1 MPPTDRPN
9 RMMAASGAI
18 LLYAVLIAYID
29 NYVRV
34 IADGTGLWQFQA
46 MRSGLV
52 VLVVLGAMA
61 LPFAPRL
68 RVVAP
73 GPVLARAVVQ
83 SAAMF
88 TYFGSLGFLTVAQAA
103 AGLFTAPIFV
113 MLIGRFVYGHTI
125 GPVRVVAAL
134 AGFAGVVMVLSP
146 DPADLKPAMLVPVLG
161 GALYGLANIATRE
174 WCAKESAAVLTVSY
188 MLVMGVLAALVLLA
202 LWLIAP
208 EAPPGRDGFLIRGP
222 NLPEPVVLFWIAVQA
237 IGSLI
242 AVGLMV
248 RAYQLAEASRVSVLE
263 YVVLPFSAIW
273 AWVIWGETIGPVAV
287 LGMGLIVAAGV
298 AMTWRGRA
306 GQGRAA

>member
-1 MPPTDRPN
+1 MTPTDRPN

-18 LLYAVLIAYID
+18 LLYAVLIGYID

-34 IADGTGLWQFQA
+34 IAEGTGLWQFQA

-52 VLVVLGAMA
+52 ALVVLGAVA
-61 LPFAPRL
+61 LPFTPQL

-83 SAAMF
+83 ATAMF

-113 MLIGRFVYGHTI
+113 MLIGRFVYGHHI
-125 GPVRVVAAL
+125 GPVRVLAAL

-146 DPADLKPAMLVPVLG
+146 DPADLQPAMLLPVAG
-161 GALYGLANIATRE
+161 GALYALANIATRE
-174 WCAKESAAVLTVSY
+174 WCARESAAVLTVSY
-188 MLVMGVLAALVLLA
+188 MLVMGVLASAVLA
-202 LWLIAP
+202 VLWLVAP
-208 EAPPGRDGFLIRGP
+208 EAPAGAAGFLSRGP
-222 NLPEPVVLFWIAVQA
+222 NWPAPPVLFWTVVQA

-273 AWVIWGETIGPVAV
+273 AWVIWGETIGVVAM
-287 LGMGLIVAAGV
+287 LGMVLIVASGV
-298 AMTWRGRA
+298 AMTWRGRVA
-306 GQGRAA
+306 

>member
-1 MPPTDRPN
+1 MPPADRPN

-18 LLYAVLIAYID
+18 LLYAVLIGYID

-34 IADGTGLWQFQA
+34 IAEGTGLWQFQA
-46 MRSGLV
+46 MRSAMVAMV
-52 VLVVLGAMA
+52 VLAALA

-68 RVVAP
+68 RVANP
-73 GPVLARAVVQ
+73 RAVLARAVVQ

-88 TYFGSLGFLTVAQAA
+88 TYFGSLGFLSVAQAA

-113 MLIGRFVYGHTI
+113 MLIGRFVYGHAI
-125 GPVRVVAAL
+125 GPVRVLAAL

-146 DPADLKPAMLVPVLG
+146 DPADLQPAMLLPVAG
-161 GALYGLANIATRE
+161 GALYALANIATRE
-174 WCAKESAAVLTVSY
+174 WCAQETAALLTVSY
-188 MLVMGVLAALVLLA
+188 MLVMGVLAAAVLA
-202 LWLIAP
+202 VLWVVAP
-208 EAPPGRDGFLIRGP
+208 DAPAGAAGFLIRGP
-222 NLPEPVVLFWIAVQA
+222 NWPEPAVLFWTAVQA
-237 IGSLI
+237 VGSLV

-306 GQGRAA
+306 G

>member
-1 MPPTDRPN
+1 MTTAAAAADRPN

-18 LLYAVLIAYID
+18 LLYAVLIGYID

-34 IADGTGLWQFQA
+34 IAEGTGLWQFQA

-52 VLVVLGAMA
+52 AMVVLGALA

-73 GPVLARAVVQ
+73 RAVLARAVVQ

-88 TYFGSLGFLTVAQAA
+88 TYFGSLGFLSVAQAA

-113 MLIGRFVYGHTI
+113 MLIGRFVYGHAI
-125 GPVRVVAAL
+125 GPVRVLAAL

-146 DPADLKPAMLVPVLG
+146 DPADLQPAMLLPVAG
-161 GALYGLANIATRE
+161 GALYALANIATRE
-174 WCAKESAAVLTVSY
+174 WCARESAAVLTVSY
-188 MLVMGVLAALVLLA
+188 MLVMGGLAAAVLAVLWVL
-202 LWLIAP
+202 AP
-208 EAPPGRDGFLIRGP
+208 EAPPGAAGFLIRGP
-222 NLPEPVVLFWIAVQA
+222 NWPEAPVLFWTAVQA

-263 YVVLPFSAIW
+263 YVVLPFSALW
-273 AWVIWGETIGPVAV
+273 AWVIWGEVIGPVAV
-287 LGMGLIVAAGV
+287 LGMALIVAAGV
-298 AMTWRGRA
+298 AMAWRGRPA
-306 GQGRAA
+306 

>member
-1 MPPTDRPN
+1 MTPTDRPN
-9 RMMAASGAI
+9 RMMAASGSI
-18 LLYAVLIAYID
+18 LLYAVLIGYID

-34 IADGTGLWQFQA
+34 IAEGTGLWQFQA

-52 VLVVLGAMA
+52 ALVVLGAMA

-83 SAAMF
+83 STAMF

-113 MLIGRFVYGHTI
+113 MLIGRFIYGHHI
-125 GPVRVVAAL
+125 GPVRVLAAL

-146 DPADLKPAMLVPVLG
+146 DPADLQPAMLLPVAG
-161 GALYGLANIATRE
+161 GALYALANIATRE
-174 WCAKESAAVLTVSY
+174 WCAAESAAVLTVSY
-188 MLVMGVLAALVLLA
+188 MLVMGALALVVLAVL
-202 LWLIAP
+202 WVVAP
-208 EAPPGRDGFLIRGP
+208 EAPEGAAGFLTRGP
-222 NLPEPVVLFWIAVQA
+222 NWPAPPVLFWVAVQA
-237 IGSLI
+237 FGSLI

-273 AWVIWGETIGPVAV
+273 AWVIWGETIGIVAV
-287 LGMGLIVAAGV
+287 LGMGLIVAAGA

-306 GQGRAA
+306 A

>member
-1 MPPTDRPN
+1 MTPTDRPN

-18 LLYAVLIAYID
+18 LLYAVLIGYID

-34 IADGTGLWQFQA
+34 IAEGTGLWQFQA

-52 VLVVLGAMA
+52 ALVVLGAMA

-83 SAAMF
+83 STAMF
-88 TYFGSLGFLTVAQAA
+88 TYFGSLGFLSVAQAA

-113 MLIGRFVYGHTI
+113 MLIGRFVYGHHI
-125 GPVRVVAAL
+125 GPVRVLAAL

-146 DPADLKPAMLVPVLG
+146 DPGDLQPAMLLPVAG
-161 GALYGLANIATRE
+161 GALYALANIATRE
-174 WCAKESAAVLTVSY
+174 WCARESAAVLTVSY
-188 MLVMGVLAALVLLA
+188 MLVMGVLAALVLGV
-202 LWLIAP
+202 LWVVAP
-208 EAPPGRDGFLIRGP
+208 EAPAGAAGFLTRGP
-222 NLPEPVVLFWIAVQA
+222 NWPTPPVLFWVAVQA

-273 AWVIWGETIGPVAV
+273 AWVIWGETIGPVAM
-287 LGMGLIVAAGV
+287 LGMVLIVASGV

-306 GQGRAA
+306 A

>member
-1 MPPTDRPN
+1 MTPTDRPN
-9 RMMAASGAI
+9 RLMAASGAI
-18 LLYAVLIAYID
+18 LLYAMLIGYID

-34 IADGTGLWQFQA
+34 IAEGTGLWQFQA

-52 VLVVLGAMA
+52 ALVVLVAMA

-88 TYFGSLGFLTVAQAA
+88 TYFGSLGFLSVAQAA

-113 MLIGRFVYGHTI
+113 MLIGRFVYGHRI
-125 GPVRVVAAL
+125 GPVRVLAAL

-146 DPADLKPAMLVPVLG
+146 DPADLQPAMLLPVAG
-161 GALYGLANIATRE
+161 GALYALANIATRE
-174 WCAKESAAVLTVSY
+174 WCAAESAAVLTVSY
-188 MLVMGVLAALVLLA
+188 MLVMGVLAAMVLVV
-202 LWLIAP
+202 LWLVAP
-208 EAPPGRDGFLIRGP
+208 EAPEGAAGFLTRGP
-222 NLPEPVVLFWIAVQA
+222 NWPAPPVLFWTGVQA

-263 YVVLPFSAIW
+263 YVVLPFSALW

-287 LGMGLIVAAGV
+287 LGMAVIVASGV

-306 GQGRAA
+306 A